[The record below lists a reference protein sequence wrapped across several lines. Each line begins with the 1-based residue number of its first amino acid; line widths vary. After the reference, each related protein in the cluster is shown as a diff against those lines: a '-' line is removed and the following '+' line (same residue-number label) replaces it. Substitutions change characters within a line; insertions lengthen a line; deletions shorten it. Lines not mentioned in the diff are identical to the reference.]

1 MILVTGP
8 TGSGKTTTLYA
19 ALREQDAIGKNI
31 LTVED
36 PIEYE
41 LLMIRQTQVNTKA
54 GYTFASAIRTFLRQ
68 DPDVMLIGEIRDEET
83 AKLAVRAAL
92 TGHLV
97 LSTLHSNSAIAALA
111 RLKDLGISP
120 YLMSTSLKGI
130 LAQRLIRRLCT
141 FCKQP
146 TTIDPEMLAQFDL
159 DPAGEYYQVQADAVT
174 AGIPAIWAGM
184 QSPR

>member
-68 DPDVMLIGEIRDEET
+68 DPDLMLIGEIRDEET
-83 AKLAVRAAL
+83 AKLAVRAPDRPPCAVDAAL
-92 TGHLV
+92 QQRNRRFGQAERPGHLTV
-97 LSTLHSNSAIAALA
+97 SDVDFFKRHPGPTPHPPAL
-111 RLKDLGISP
+111 
-120 YLMSTSLKGI
+120 YLLQT
-130 LAQRLIRRLCT
+130 
-141 FCKQP
+141 
-146 TTIDPEMLAQFDL
+146 
-159 DPAGEYYQVQADAVT
+159 ADDH
-174 AGIPAIWAGM
+174 
-184 QSPR
+184 